1 MTAGGKRH
9 PGCCAGRMN
18 SNHTSRSRY
27 PYTSSRRPSRHVL
40 TTVAAAVALG
50 VALVGCG
57 GSGSGGRAEGKSTT
71 AEEVQRTGTKVLWMG
86 DSIAGAEGPALGAAL
101 KAGGV
106 EFKDAS
112 SDGGGTVVAGNE
124 KITKMIAADTWR
136 QLAKNVESFQPT
148 VIAYQVT
155 TYDWGSRD
163 QQRAAYEKL
172 VRTAE
177 DAGAKAVFVPTPPI
191 KIDGFYE
198 KYEPQMRTA
207 SPVAK
212 EVADNSG
219 GAAVFLDAARLWGAD
234 ASVKKAQRASDG
246 IHNCQQGAAS
256 FAAWFATELSK
267 TELGK
272 KGFTPAAV
280 ETWANGSW
288 TGNDRFAKLKCDG

>member
-1 MTAGGKRH
+1 
-9 PGCCAGRMN
+9 MN
-18 SNHTSRSRY
+18 SNHTSRFGYRCTY
-27 PYTSSRRPSRHVL
+27 SRRPSRHVL
-40 TTVAAAVALG
+40 TTVAAAALG
-50 VALVGCG
+50 AALVGCG
-57 GSGSGGRAEGKSTT
+57 GGPDTGARAEGKSTT
-71 AEEVQRTGTKVLWMG
+71 TDEVRRTGTKVLWMG

-112 SDGGGTVVAGNE
+112 SDGGGTIVASHE

-136 QLAKNVESFQPT
+136 RLAKDAESFRPT
-148 VIAYQVT
+148 VVAYQVT

-172 VRTAE
+172 VRTAK
-177 DAGAKAVFVPTPPI
+177 DAGAKTVFVPTPPI
-191 KIDGFYE
+191 KIDGFYK
-198 KYEPQMRTA
+198 KYASQMRTA

-219 GAAVFLDAARLWGAD
+219 GAAGFLDAARLWGTD

-256 FAAWFATELSK
+256 FAAWFT

-272 KGFTPAAV
+272 KEGFTPAAV

-288 TGNDRFAKLKCDG
+288 TGDDRFARLKCDG